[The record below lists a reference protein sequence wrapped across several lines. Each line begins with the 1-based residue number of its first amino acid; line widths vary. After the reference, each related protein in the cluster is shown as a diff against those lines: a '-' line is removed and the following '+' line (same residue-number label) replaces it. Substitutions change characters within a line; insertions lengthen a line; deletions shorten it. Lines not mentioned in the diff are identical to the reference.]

1 MVLSLNRSYFVAY
14 VFVILIISY
23 LGGVL
28 LYRRTP
34 PETSEALLML
44 VDARVFLGTEL
55 PLWKVLLPLIILFGL
70 ILFFAT
76 HRWLARITLLVGTA
90 KTVYFGFTSGFLI
103 EQQGSIVPYAIWWF
117 PFQLAVALLII
128 LFCLVIAPPFFIHRN
143 VDFNQKKVLLVIAG
157 LVIGV
162 SLVETVVYKVVVL

>member
-1 MVLSLNRSYFVAY
+1 MLSLNRSYFVAY

-28 LYRRTP
+28 LYRRTS
-34 PETSEALLML
+34 PETSVALLKL
-44 VDARVFLGTEL
+44 VDERVFLGTEL
-55 PLWKVLLPLIILFGL
+55 PIWKILLPLIILIGM

-76 HRWLARITLLVGTA
+76 HRWLAPLTLLVGTG

-117 PFQLAVALLII
+117 PFQLMVSLLLI

-143 VDFNQKKVLLVIAG
+143 FDYNQKKVLIVIA
-157 LVIGV
+157 VFAIGI
-162 SLVETVVYKVVVL
+162 SLIETVVYRLVVL